1 MLMLCFR
8 DGREAWSQAGAEDCK
23 GANPETTNP
32 NRQQITPV
40 HSLCWVNMWH
50 DIKVISDSC
59 RYLIVVD
66 IW

>member
-32 NRQQITPV
+32 NRQQITPFLGQYV
-40 HSLCWVNMWH
+40 TWH
-50 DIKVISDSC
+50 KS
-59 RYLIVVD
+59 D